1 MTHLTMEQLV
11 ALRDG
16 ASEPGTAA
24 AREHIAS
31 CTHCAAELER
41 LHQRI
46 ARLRALPNLRPS
58 RDLWPQIDAERR
70 RLRRHRQTRW
80 AGIGGLALAAS
91 LAGVAAIGPGTGQG
105 DSAPGDAA
113 VSEAPV
119 EGELAAVRER
129 SQALETMLN
138 VYNPDARVIDGQTAR
153 VAQAL
158 EDRIAIV
165 DQELQVTELER
176 EAPDQ
181 DEVLLD
187 LWRER
192 VGLLDALVDVHVTR
206 ASNVGL

>member
-24 AREHIAS
+24 GREHIEACAS
-31 CTHCAAELER
+31 CAAELER

-46 ARLRALPNLRPS
+46 ARLRALPTLRPS
-58 RDLWPQIDAERR
+58 RDLWPQVDAERR
-70 RLRRHRQTRW
+70 RVRRGQQTRW

-91 LAGVAAIGPGTGQG
+91 LAGVAAIGPGAGPSDPTL
-105 DSAPGDAA
+105 A
-113 VSEAPV
+113 EMPV

-129 SQALETMLN
+129 SEALETMLDA
-138 VYNPDARVIDGQTAR
+138 YNPDARVIDGQTAR

-158 EDRIAIV
+158 EDRIAVV

-176 EAPDQ
+176 KAPDQ
-181 DEVLLD
+181 REVLLD

>member
-24 AREHIAS
+24 AREHIERCAH
-31 CTHCAAELER
+31 CTAELDR

-70 RLRRHRQTRW
+70 RLRRNRQTRW

-91 LAGVAAIGPGTGQG
+91 LAGVAVLGPAA
-105 DSAPGDAA
+105 APAG
-113 VSEAPV
+113 SEVTQVPV

-158 EDRIAIV
+158 EDRIAVV
-165 DQELQVTELER
+165 DQALQVTELR
-176 EAPDQ
+176 QEAPDQ
-181 DEVLLD
+181 DAALLD

-192 VGLLDALVDVHVTR
+192 VGLLDALVDVHVSH